1 MQFVT
6 LTLRD
11 TQLPVIVNLAN
22 VDYIQSAGGNG
33 SNLHFSRET
42 IYVVESPA
50 EIEALANPAK
60 SDHDNTYSVGGAVH
74 TYRVFGDGGVAA
86 AITTTDESTQGAA
99 PVADQPADE
108 PPTDEPPAK
117 PGSKRETK

>member
-50 EIEALANPAK
+50 EIEAL
-60 SDHDNTYSVGGAVH
+60 VQGAAAPSYFVPN
-74 TYRVFGDGGVAA
+74 DGAPVIQGTPEGAAA
-86 AITTTDESTQGAA
+86 AIAEITAA
-99 PVADQPADE
+99 LN
-108 PPTDEPPAK
+108 TIDEPPAK